1 MSIKAKR
8 GFWLGVREVLFIA
21 LTFVMML
28 PIYYLVITTFK
39 TPYDATNHPLALPAE
54 WHFEGY
60 LKAWQSMD
68 YPHVF
73 KNTLV
78 ITVLALGGMLI
89 LAAMASYVLA
99 RRKSRFNTVMFFVL
113 LSGMMV
119 PFQMSIM
126 TQYKLVRALGLMNN
140 ILSVVLIDIA
150 VNLPMAILFMKNF
163 ISASVPVEIEE
174 AAYIDGCSVWGAFFR
189 VTVPLLRP
197 VIATLAVMN
206 SIAIWNDFLTPLMFL
221 QSKNSHTILLAVNS
235 NVGRF
240 STNWTDMFPMM
251 VLGVMPLVIFFLL
264 MQKHIIKG
272 LAVGSVKG

>member
-1 MSIKAKR
+1 MRTRARRKTLLTLWE
-8 GFWLGVREVLFIA
+8 GLFILITA
-21 LTFVMML
+21 VAML

-39 TPYDATNHPLALPAE
+39 TPADATNNPLGLPAE

-60 LKAWQSMD
+60 AKAWNSMN

-73 KNTLV
+73 KNTLI
-78 ITVLALGGMLI
+78 ITVLALAGMLI
-89 LAAMASYVLA
+89 LASMASYVLA
-99 RRKSRFNTVMFFVL
+99 RKKTKFNNGIFLVF

-119 PFQMSIM
+119 PFQMSII
-126 TQYKLVRALGLMNN
+126 TQYKLVRTLGLMNN
-140 ILSVVLIDIA
+140 LMSVVLIDIA

-163 ISASVPVEIEE
+163 ISASVPIEYEE

-189 VTVPLLRP
+189 ITVPLLRP

-221 QSKNSHTILLAVNS
+221 QSKDSQTILLAVNS
-235 NVGRF
+235 NVGQF

-251 VLGVMPLVIFFLL
+251 VLGVLPLVIFFLI
-264 MQKHIIKG
+264 MQRHIIKG
-272 LAVGSVKG
+272 LAVGGVKG